1 MWSGSGKGLRGR
13 YVTPYGKS
21 VKIQMW
27 DVVMDAEETEKEVH
41 THLSQ
46 HKLEGELFSLEALDL
61 AVTYLTKLYTEP
73 EVL

>member
-1 MWSGSGKGLRGR
+1 
-13 YVTPYGKS
+13 
-21 VKIQMW
+21 
-27 DVVMDAEETEKEVH
+27 MDAEETEKEVH